1 MIRVYLADDHELVR
15 YALRSLLDCEPDIEI
30 VGEAA
35 DGDAAVEHVA
45 ELTPDVLVLDMRM
58 PGPGGVEVCRRVK
71 DRSPDTRVLILTSFD
86 DDEEVFGALSVGAA
100 GYLLK
105 GSRADNVAHAV
116 RSVAEGQAV
125 LEDSV
130 AQRVIAGR
138 GNGANGNGLANGSVL
153 SDRELE
159 VLGLMAKGYSNK
171 EIGRELWIGETTV
184 KTHVSHILR
193 KLEQGD
199 RTQAVLHAVKLGLVS
214 VGGE

>member
-1 MIRVYLADDHELVR
+1 MYLADDHELVR
-15 YALRSLLDCEPDIEI
+15 YALRSLLDGEPDIEI
-30 VGEAA
+30 VGEAS

-45 ELTPDVLVLDMRM
+45 ELVPDVLVLDMRM

-71 DRSPDTRVLILTSFD
+71 ERSPGTRVLILTSFD

-138 GNGANGNGLANGSVL
+138 GNGNGSGAGSLL

-193 KLEQGD
+193 KLDQGD